1 MFQNI
6 FPCRGRNLAALSLF
20 TTKSI
25 DNVRVFDDKQ
35 TISYPVCFSYLERL
49 PPVSGR
55 EGLPK
60 CTGTRGGKPRKNII
74 GLPFCREIA
83 EITALSRI
91 E

>member
-49 PPVSGR
+49 PPVSGQ
-55 EGLPK
+55 EGFSK
-60 CTGTRGGKPRKNII
+60 EAGTRGEKP
-74 GLPFCREIA
+74 
-83 EITALSRI
+83 
-91 E
+91 

>member
-6 FPCRGRNLAALSLF
+6 FPRRGPNLAALSLF

-25 DNVRVFDDKQ
+25 DNVRIFDDKQ

-55 EGLPK
+55 ERLPK
-60 CTGTRGGKPRKNII
+60 STGTNGTIVPDTAAQLTGNGGVI
-74 GLPFCREIA
+74 C
-83 EITALSRI
+83 
-91 E
+91 